1 MRKIIFLT
9 VAIWTV
15 LTTVYGQ
22 DKEYQYH
29 PWSEFKEKN
38 SPYRFFIEVNGDTT
52 EFLLRNFH
60 YQRTLFAGKS
70 LGTVFEILDKEMSVK
85 KIAYITKYPENNTLN
100 GIDLIFDE
108 RTKWNELGQLHFYI
122 FGFDRE
128 YSIDELRIIF
138 GNEPNTLIPFNKKLR
153 QRITS
158 FIFDTEPTSLIFSPQ
173 KLPDPSTL
181 SPAVLQQSKSVESFE

>member
-1 MRKIIFLT
+1 MKKLITICAVMFIT
-9 VAIWTV
+9 F
-15 LTTVYGQ
+15 TTVYGQ
-22 DKEYQYH
+22 DKEYEYH

-70 LGTVFEILDKEMSVK
+70 LGTVLKILDKEMSVK

-100 GIDLIFDE
+100 GVDLIFDE

-128 YSIDELRIIF
+128 YAIDELRRIF
-138 GNEPNTLIPFNKKLR
+138 GNEPNTLIPFSKKLR
-153 QRITS
+153 QQISS
-158 FIFDTEPTSLIFSPQ
+158 FIFDTEPANLIFSPQ
-173 KLPDPSTL
+173 KLPDPSML
-181 SPAVLQQSKSVESFE
+181 SPAVLQQSKNVDSFE